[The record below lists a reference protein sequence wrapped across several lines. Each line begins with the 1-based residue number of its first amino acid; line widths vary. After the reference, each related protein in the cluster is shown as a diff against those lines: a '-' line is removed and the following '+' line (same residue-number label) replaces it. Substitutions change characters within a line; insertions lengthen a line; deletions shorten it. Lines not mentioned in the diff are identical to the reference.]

1 MYTNE
6 QKMKAV
12 ELYIKY
18 NHRATQVSRE
28 LGYPHPNFIARW
40 YKEYL
45 QNGTF
50 RTKYERQNKYTEE
63 QKQYALQYYQEH
75 GCCATQ
81 TMRDLGY
88 PSPFILRKWINEAYP
103 DRKKY
108 CASGGK
114 MIKCSQEKKE
124 KAVIDLCARNGS
136 AQEVA
141 KNHGVSREVLYKWE
155 KQILR
160 LSGSKTMSE
169 KKQAKPKIENISV
182 EELLAQLASLKEEV
196 EAQELKRDQLQQEVY
211 RLQVERD
218 IIEAAS
224 IVLKKEKG
232 VNLEQFSNREK
243 AEVINALRNKYQL
256 NVLLEALK
264 IAKSS
269 YCYQNHILH
278 SPDKYQSLRESVKKE
293 FTQGYQSYGY
303 RRIYSALKRQGI
315 VISEKVIRRIM
326 RQENL
331 NVICKRKKKYNS
343 YVGEISPAVPNL
355 VQRNFHADKPNQVW
369 LTDITEFNIPAG
381 KVYLSPVIDCFDG
394 LPVAWTIGVSPNAE
408 LVNTMLDDAIQ
419 TLNPDEHP
427 IVHSDRGGHY
437 RWPGWIERMEKA
449 GLIRSMS
456 KKGCSPDNSA
466 CEGFFGRLK
475 NEMFYNRSWA
485 DVSVESFIDEV
496 NRYLIWY
503 CNQRIKLS
511 LGSLSPIEYRRKLG
525 YSI

>member
-1 MYTNE
+1 
-6 QKMKAV
+6 
-12 ELYIKY
+12 
-18 NHRATQVSRE
+18 
-28 LGYPHPNFIARW
+28 
-40 YKEYL
+40 
-45 QNGTF
+45 
-50 RTKYERQNKYTEE
+50 
-63 QKQYALQYYQEH
+63 
-75 GCCATQ
+75 
-81 TMRDLGY
+81 
-88 PSPFILRKWINEAYP
+88 
-103 DRKKY
+103 
-108 CASGGK
+108 

-155 KQILR
+155 KQL
-160 LSGSKTMSE
+160 LGLGGSKTMSE

-303 RRIYSALKRQGI
+303 RRIYSALNRQGI

-343 YVGEISPAVPNL
+343 YVGEI
-355 VQRNFHADKPNQVW
+355 
-369 LTDITEFNIPAG
+369 
-381 KVYLSPVIDCFDG
+381 
-394 LPVAWTIGVSPNAE
+394 
-408 LVNTMLDDAIQ
+408 
-419 TLNPDEHP
+419 
-427 IVHSDRGGHY
+427 
-437 RWPGWIERMEKA
+437 
-449 GLIRSMS
+449 
-456 KKGCSPDNSA
+456 SPDNSA

>member
-1 MYTNE
+1 MLFCAL
-6 QKMKAV
+6 K
-12 ELYIKY
+12 
-18 NHRATQVSRE
+18 RS
-28 LGYPHPNFIARW
+28 G
-40 YKEYL
+40 KEW
-45 QNGTF
+45 
-50 RTKYERQNKYTEE
+50 
-63 QKQYALQYYQEH
+63 
-75 GCCATQ
+75 
-81 TMRDLGY
+81 
-88 PSPFILRKWINEAYP
+88 S
-103 DRKKY
+103 
-108 CASGGK
+108 
-114 MIKCSQEKKE
+114 
-124 KAVIDLCARNGS
+124 
-136 AQEVA
+136 
-141 KNHGVSREVLYKWE
+141 YKWE
-155 KQILR
+155 KQL
-160 LSGSKTMSE
+160 LGLGGSKTMSE
-169 KKQAKPKIENISV
+169 KKQVKPKIENISV

-196 EAQELKRDQLQQEVY
+196 KAQELKRDQLQQEVY

-394 LPVAWTIGVSPNAE
+394 LPVTWTISVSPNAE